1 MRLVAVCGAE
11 TTPVLCCRLATS
23 APVSTRFFPYC
34 YYYYLSPPTCSLC
47 ESPPSGRHFEFGV
60 KQHAVLAEVSDGLE
74 YRQERYGFSLVSRPL
89 RGIGC
94 QPLLLTCPR
103 RQKIW

>member
-11 TTPVLCCRLATS
+11 TTPVLLPFS
-23 APVSTRFFPYC
+23 HFGSSFYPFFSYC